1 MQDNLSNRIYA
12 ATFEN
17 GATHLTEAEQ
27 NALFSLITKG
37 CRVNTKN
44 KISRRLELPLSL
56 WNDYGIYKRVTFD
69 EKGIYYICGQSWTD
83 EMRVLRECV
92 LDI

>member
-12 ATFEN
+12 AKFES

-27 NALFSLITKG
+27 SAFFSLIAKG
-37 CRVNTKN
+37 CRVNTKD
-44 KISRRLELPLSL
+44 KLSRRLELPLSL